1 MRGGV
6 REVLERALKV
16 LEHFNTWPEQVL
28 TRFNSVLTPPLEQCR
43 TVQQWFKMFLL
54 SNLKW
59 ISSIY
64 ELFQLD

>member
-6 REVLERALKV
+6 IEVLKRALKV
-16 LEHFNTWPEQVL
+16 LEHFNTWPKEVL
-28 TRFNSVLTPPLEQCR
+28 ERFNSSLR
-43 TVQQWFKMFLL
+43 VQQWFKMFLL
-54 SNLKW
+54 SNLRW